1 MCGDKKVKSPASGP
15 CVDGRYKMMEVV
27 PVKKKKNLCLC
38 WAVSYT
44 LNAVYWNERLST
56 DNTLNHL
63 QQVPPRFFNN
73 VHEILHMAS
82 RVLIPSILSQ
92 FGEIGQFS
100 QPKKR

>member
-1 MCGDKKVKSPASGP
+1 MCGDKKVKSSVNDP

-38 WAVSYT
+38 WAVSYA
-44 LNAVYWNERLST
+44 LHERLST

-82 RVLIPSILSQ
+82 KVLIRSVLSQ
-92 FGEIGQFS
+92 IVARLLNS
-100 QPKKR
+100 PRTKKD